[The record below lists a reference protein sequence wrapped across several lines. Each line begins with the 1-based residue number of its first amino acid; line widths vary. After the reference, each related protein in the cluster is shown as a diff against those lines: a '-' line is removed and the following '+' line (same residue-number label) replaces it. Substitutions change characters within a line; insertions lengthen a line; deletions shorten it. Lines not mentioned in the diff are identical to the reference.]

1 MQDKSEIWLE
11 TIHGRKNKCKS
22 QFKAALNKVLISG
35 LVLTT
40 ILSTGAMAV
49 PAYAAEVTPQKTY
62 TMEYGVSVEQAMK
75 DIRNTVAYIQQN
87 IKNGSIVS
95 SSLENL
101 AKQIYS
107 LESAV
112 KAQGGEVS
120 QDVKALLDEVET
132 FASTV
137 KTAKSMNVTL
147 AVASVKANLGLDMV
161 TANQSQS
168 SNSSS
173 NTSATQST
181 IKFTDVPENAWYYKY
196 VMDCANKG
204 LVSGVG
210 DNQFNPNGV
219 MSRAQFFTV
228 IVRYLYPDAVK
239 SYQGPSAHW
248 WDAYYNIAVEKGL
261 ITVEEFRNDETISQG
276 MSRQEMALVI
286 SRALETK
293 GQAPEVLVNSSKIA
307 DYNSIGTY
315 YRTAVRTTYT
325 AGIISGVDSK
335 GTFKPQGTLTRAEA
349 CTVLVRLT
357 NYTPTGNTQTETPI
371 QTPTNKDDG
380 RFDTG
385 AQHQEFREGEVHT
398 EPHVGD
404 VVIKADGTR
413 VTLEA
418 TKIGTRMVLGW
429 GANGPQGVDP
439 YSGCGNG
446 VYQVGGLSWWDH
458 STLIKDPTTGS
469 VFSQKEWLQIR
480 KEFKP
485 TYEGKEGEIGG
496 LNNWYECDEDGMWLW
511 RGPAL

>member
-1 MQDKSEIWLE
+1 M
-11 TIHGRKNKCKS
+11 
-22 QFKAALNKVLISG
+22 
-35 LVLTT
+35 
-40 ILSTGAMAV
+40 
-49 PAYAAEVTPQKTY
+49 
-62 TMEYGVSVEQAMK
+62 
-75 DIRNTVAYIQQN
+75 
-87 IKNGSIVS
+87 
-95 SSLENL
+95 ENL
-101 AKQIYS
+101 AKQIYD

-112 KAQGGEVS
+112 KAQGGTVS

-132 FASTV
+132 FASSV
-137 KTAKSMNVTL
+137 KTAKAMNVTL

-168 SNSSS
+168 SNSGN
-173 NTSATQST
+173 NTSATQTT
-181 IKFTDVPENAWYYKY
+181 IKFTDVPEGEWYYNY
-196 VMDCANKG
+196 VMDCAKKG

-210 DNQFNPNGV
+210 DNQFNPSGV

-239 SYQGPSAHW
+239 SYNGDTSNW
-248 WDAYYNIAVEKGL
+248 WNVYYYVALEKGL
-261 ITVEEFRNDETISQG
+261 ITAEEFGDDATISQG
-276 MSRQEMALVI
+276 MPRQKMALVI

-315 YRTAVRTTYT
+315 YRTAVRVTYT

-357 NYTPTGNTQTETPI
+357 NYTPPTGNTQTETPI
-371 QTPTNKDDG
+371 QTPTNSRDH
-380 RFDTG
+380 RFDTDV
-385 AQHQEFREGEVHT
+385 QHQEFKEGETHKT
-398 EPHVGD
+398 PHVGD

-418 TKIGTRMVLGW
+418 TKIGTRTVLGW

-439 YSGCGNG
+439 YSGVGS
-446 VYQVGGLSWWDH
+446 YKVGGLSWWDH

-469 VFSQKEWLQIR
+469 VFSRDEWIQIR
-480 KEFKP
+480 AEFKP

-511 RGPAL
+511 RGPLLK